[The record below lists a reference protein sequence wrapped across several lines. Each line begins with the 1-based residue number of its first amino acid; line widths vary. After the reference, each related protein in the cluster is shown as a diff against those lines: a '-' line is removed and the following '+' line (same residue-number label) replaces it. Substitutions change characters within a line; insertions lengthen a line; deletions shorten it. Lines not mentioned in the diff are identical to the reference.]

1 MRINGT
7 STQIINNTYIENGNK
22 ISSGNSLNRNASGTN
37 SPKIGNSSSKGDSY
51 INRLI
56 KRKQDMES
64 RLAKLKE
71 NQLERI
77 QSLTDRISEVTHGI
91 REVQD
96 ELKTLRANKN
106 TENGSTSSQDDDN
119 AKNSSISSQGDD
131 NTKNSSIS
139 SQGDDN
145 AKNSGVSSKDDEDTK
160 NSSISSQDNKDAE
173 NSGISSKDDKDTKN
187 SSIDPETEIDSI
199 LTKYTDSK
207 ETKAALAAVIAKL
220 PSKAEAELVKIYLDL
235 NEELINLTA
244 QLKAFKEKSQK
255 DIDKM
260 GSDIEDLNKKI
271 SGYNKDQFTKGND
284 KEKTSKNATEKNII
298 SAYA

>member
-1 MRINGT
+1 MHKIMRINGN

-22 ISSGNSLNRNASGTN
+22 INRCTSLNINASGTN

-56 KRKQDMES
+56 KRKQEMES

-77 QSLTDRISEVTHGI
+77 QSLKDRISEVTHGI
-91 REVQD
+91 QEVQD

-106 TENGSTSSQDDDN
+106 TASSKDEDN

-131 NTKNSSIS
+131 NTKNSGIP
-139 SQGDDN
+139 SQDDGN
-145 AKNSGVSSKDDEDTK
+145 TKNSG
-160 NSSISSQDNKDAE
+160 IPSQDDKDKKS
-173 NSGISSKDDKDTKN
+173 NGISSKDDKDTKD
-187 SSIDPETEIDSI
+187 SSIDPEKEIDNI
-199 LTKYTDSK
+199 LAKYSDSK
-207 ETKAALAAVIAKL
+207 ETKAALAAIIAKI
-220 PSKAEAELVKIYLDL
+220 PSKDEAELVKIYLDL

-260 GSDIEDLNKKI
+260 GNDIEDLNKKI

-284 KEKTSKNATEKNII
+284 KEKTSKNTAEKNII